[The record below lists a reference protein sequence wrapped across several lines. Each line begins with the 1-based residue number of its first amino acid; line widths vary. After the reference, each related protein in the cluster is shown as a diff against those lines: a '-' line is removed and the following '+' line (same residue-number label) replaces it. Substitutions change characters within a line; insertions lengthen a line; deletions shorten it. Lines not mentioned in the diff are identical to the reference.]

1 MNTVIY
7 RRWSLFTLLPIIAY
21 LAQEG
26 AAGAAEPVQAEQRT
40 HSPASRADPAAPG
53 PQHGYTEGTKEPGGC
68 SHGWKYIL
76 PKSTLLVCCK
86 DVKLRSW
93 T

>member
-1 MNTVIY
+1 MKNRELIYILDEHQYLPEVI
-7 RRWSLFTLLPIIAY
+7 FIHATPHIAC

-53 PQHGYTEGTKEPGGC
+53 PQYGYPEGTEEPGGC
-68 SHGWKYIL
+68 SHG
-76 PKSTLLVCCK
+76 
-86 DVKLRSW
+86 
-93 T
+93 